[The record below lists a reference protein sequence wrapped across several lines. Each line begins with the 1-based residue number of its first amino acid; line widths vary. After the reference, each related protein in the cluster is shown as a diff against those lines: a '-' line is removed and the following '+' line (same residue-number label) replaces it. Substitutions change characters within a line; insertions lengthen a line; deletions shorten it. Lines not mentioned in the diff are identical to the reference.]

1 MARRTRTKKAN
12 GGIKANL
19 AGPVSPEQPQIAAIG
34 KEPGSGEAEQPKAAA
49 AMAISGPT
57 SPEQPQ

>member
-1 MARRTRTKKAN
+1 MARRTRTKKVS

-19 AGPVSPEQPQIAAIG
+19 TGPTSPEQPQIAAVG
-34 KEPGSGEAEQPKAAA
+34 KDPESGEAEQPKAAA
-49 AMAISGPT
+49 AMALSGPT